1 PRALRRIPIA
11 QLRQLPSAHG
21 CGPARRARGRAHR
34 TGRHAVR
41 IGVAGL
47 GLIGG
52 SLALALR
59 GTHEV
64 TGYDT
69 DERARAAAKADGIRI
84 VTRLDELLPADRK
97 STRLNSS
104 H

>member
-1 PRALRRIPIA
+1 MK
-11 QLRQLPSAHG
+11 
-21 CGPARRARGRAHR
+21 
-34 TGRHAVR
+34 

-59 GTHEV
+59 DRHEV

-69 DERARAAAKADGIRI
+69 DERRAMAGHEVIEVDRAQRRQRGTSARRI
-84 VTRLDELLPADRK
+84 V
-97 STRLNSS
+97 
-104 H
+104 